1 MDDYNS
7 SRFHRIGGI
16 SSNNGLCSLKDSQ
29 SLKYSLENMIR
40 IVSLIIIVVLVISG
54 GFWVFNKAFEK
65 LPSKS
70 IIVILSSGVI
80 LGVVGTFVFFN
91 IYY

>member
-1 MDDYNS
+1 MDDYNP
-7 SRFHRIGGI
+7 SRFHRIGCV

-40 IVSLIIIVVLVISG
+40 IVSLIVIVVLVISG
-54 GFWVFNKAFEK
+54 GFWVFNKVFEK

-80 LGVVGTFVFFN
+80 LGVVSTFVFFN

>member
-1 MDDYNS
+1 
-7 SRFHRIGGI
+7 
-16 SSNNGLCSLKDSQ
+16 
-29 SLKYSLENMIR
+29 MIR

-54 GFWVFNKAFEK
+54 GFWVFNKVFEK

>member
-1 MDDYNS
+1 
-7 SRFHRIGGI
+7 
-16 SSNNGLCSLKDSQ
+16 
-29 SLKYSLENMIR
+29 MIR
-40 IVSLIIIVVLVISG
+40 IVSLIVIVVLVISG
-54 GFWVFNKAFEK
+54 GFWVFNKVFEK

-80 LGVVGTFVFFN
+80 LGVVSTFVFFN

>member
-1 MDDYNS
+1 
-7 SRFHRIGGI
+7 
-16 SSNNGLCSLKDSQ
+16 
-29 SLKYSLENMIR
+29 MIR

-54 GFWVFNKAFEK
+54 GFWVFNKVFEK

-80 LGVVGTFVFFN
+80 LGVVSTFVFFN